1 MLLFVMFNSYYD
13 TYMDNDEKCIF
24 YLLKAFSHAAE
35 LRFVLRNAPTINQI
49 LLSGVAPILPKSI
62 GECRRQ
68 KEERR
73 GIEEGER
80 GKKGKEK
87 LKKKEERTEG
97 RKFKEGRE

>member
-1 MLLFVMFNSYYD
+1 MHFLSAKSLLPSGGTAFRSA
-13 TYMDNDEKCIF
+13 KCANYKPNI
-24 YLLKAFSHAAE
+24 AE
-35 LRFVLRNAPTINQI
+35 WCCM
-49 LLSGVAPILPKSI
+49 GVAPILPKSI

-87 LKKKEERTEG
+87 LKKKE
-97 RKFKEGRE
+97 